1 MKGVDSL
8 ALIIEC
14 HEKYG
19 IEDNKP
25 KTLNEYITKELDLLS
40 MQIENLRRKVNYMLK
55 KNQLYVK
62 EKENKKTWN

>member
-1 MKGVDSL
+1 MKGSDTL

-25 KTLNEYITKELDLLS
+25 KTLNEYITKEFDLLS
-40 MQIENLRRKVNYMLK
+40 MQVENLKLKVNYMLK
-55 KNQLYVK
+55 
-62 EKENKKTWN
+62 EKETKHGIN